1 MTDIILCGS
10 NGHMGKTIA
19 SLVSE
24 REDVNIVAGVDI
36 KNDLTA
42 DFPVYTKISSVK
54 EKADVVIDFSHPS
67 LLSDIL
73 DYCIKTKTAAVIA
86 TTGNDE
92 NNINM
97 IKNAS
102 KKCPIF
108 FSYNMSIGI
117 NLITDLIVKAQSV
130 LGEQFDI
137 EIVEKHHNKK
147 IDAPSG
153 TAIMLADSLNR
164 NNNYDLVY
172 DRHTKRQPRSK
183 KEIGIS
189 SVRGGTIVGEH
200 SVIFAGTD
208 ETIEIKHSAYS
219 KRVFAVG
226 AINASVWLSC
236 QANGL
241 YSMKDMI

>member
-1 MTDIILCGS
+1 MTDIILCGC
-10 NGHMGKTIA
+10 NGHMGKTIIEI
-19 SLVSE
+19 VSA
-24 REDVNIVAGVDI
+24 RDDINIIAGVDI

-42 DFPVYTKISSVK
+42 DFPVYSTISAVK
-54 EKADVVIDFSHPS
+54 EKADAVVDFSHPS
-67 LLSDIL
+67 LLDSIL
-73 DYCIKTKTAAVIA
+73 EYCVKTNTPALIA

-92 NNINM
+92 NNVMKIHD
-97 IKNAS
+97 AS
-102 KKCPIF
+102 QLVPIF
-108 FSYNMSIGI
+108 FSYNMSLGI

-130 LGEQFDI
+130 LGDQFDI

-153 TAIMLADSLNR
+153 TAIMLADALCSCGD
-164 NNNYDLVY
+164 YEKVY
-172 DRHTKRQPRSK
+172 DRHSVRKPRDK

-208 ETIEIKHSAYS
+208 ETIEIKHTAFS
-219 KRVFAVG
+219 KKVFAVG
-226 AINASVWLSC
+226 AVNAAIWLKK
-236 QANGL
+236 QPKGI